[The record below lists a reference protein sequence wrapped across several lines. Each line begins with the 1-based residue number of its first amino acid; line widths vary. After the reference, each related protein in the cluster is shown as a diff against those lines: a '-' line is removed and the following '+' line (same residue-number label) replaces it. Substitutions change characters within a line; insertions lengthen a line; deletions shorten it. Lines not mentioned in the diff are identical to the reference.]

1 MLGEMSEVRTGE
13 RLGVEILFCKVF
25 FAILQSGFAWGA
37 EMLNAMRKCLLI
49 SQGRDSWRA
58 KIFVGRFFKMV
69 AATWRQ
75 CVFTLYRTLIWKR
88 EFVFSL
94 CLNFKYKNIL

>member
-1 MLGEMSEVRTGE
+1 MSEVRMGE
-13 RLGVEILFCKVF
+13 RLCVEMFFCKVF

-37 EMLNAMRKCLLI
+37 EMLNAMRRCLLI
-49 SQGRDSWRA
+49 SQVRDSWCGKDFCGA
-58 KIFVGRFFKMV
+58 FLKMV
-69 AATWRQ
+69 VATWYQ